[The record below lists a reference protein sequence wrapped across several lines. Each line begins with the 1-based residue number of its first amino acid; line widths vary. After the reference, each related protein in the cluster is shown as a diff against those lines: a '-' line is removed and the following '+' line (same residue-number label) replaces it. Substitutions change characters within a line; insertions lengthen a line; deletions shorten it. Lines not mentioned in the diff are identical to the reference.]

1 MKLTQNFRLQQL
13 GFKKIALWSGPRNI
27 STAMMYSFANRK
39 DTRVVDEPL
48 FGYFLKHTNLWRPS
62 KDEVLSTMEQD
73 PKKILSE
80 LTNPKQD
87 QAVFFMKHMANHLID
102 LDWSFLKGFSN
113 IILTRHPKDVILSYS
128 KHIKN
133 PSMLDLCF
141 EIQHELLNYLIENQ
155 HPAIVIDASQVLAN
169 PELILKKICNTL
181 NINFST
187 KMLSWEPGPLKEDG
201 VWAKYW
207 YHNVHK
213 STCFGKYIS
222 SKDATLSKDLLPIYR
237 KCLVHYNE
245 LLNHQL
251 K

>member
-1 MKLTQNFRLQQL
+1 M
-13 GFKKIALWSGPRNI
+13 
-27 STAMMYSFANRK
+27 
-39 DTRVVDEPL
+39 
-48 FGYFLKHTNLWRPS
+48 
-62 KDEVLSTMEQD
+62 
-73 PKKILSE
+73 
-80 LTNPKQD
+80 
-87 QAVFFMKHMANHLID
+87 
-102 LDWSFLKGFSN
+102 
-113 IILTRHPKDVILSYS
+113 
-128 KHIKN
+128 
-133 PSMLDLCF
+133 
-141 EIQHELLNYLIENQ
+141 LLNYLIEND
-155 HPAIVIDASQVLAN
+155 HPAIVVDASQVLAN